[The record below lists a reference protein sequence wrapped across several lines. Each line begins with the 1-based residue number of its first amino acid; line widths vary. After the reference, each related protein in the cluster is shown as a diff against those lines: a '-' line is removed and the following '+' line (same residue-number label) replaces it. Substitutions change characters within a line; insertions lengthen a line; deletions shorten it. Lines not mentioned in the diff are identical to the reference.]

1 MFPIRQGNT
10 QVYSPFGTYV
20 MEQCDD
26 GFLRRFL
33 DDLPSSDLKFGHAH
47 PPAQVTDRWV
57 QANNA

>member
-20 MEQCDD
+20 MEQRDD

-33 DDLPSSDLKFGHAH
+33 DNFR
-47 PPAQVTDRWV
+47 AQT
-57 QANNA
+57 